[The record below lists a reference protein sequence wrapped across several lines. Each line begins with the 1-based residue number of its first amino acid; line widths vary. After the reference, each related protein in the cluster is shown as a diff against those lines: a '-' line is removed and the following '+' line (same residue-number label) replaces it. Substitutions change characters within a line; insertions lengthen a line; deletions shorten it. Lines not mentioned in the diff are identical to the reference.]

1 MKVKSS
7 SNDEREE
14 TLHLVVSYRG
24 FKVEVELQGPGE
36 WNVMQLKEHV
46 LKTHVAMVGE
56 DAVAVSAC
64 DVKLLFQGKQLPNSE
79 EDVYKLL
86 EKNRKSGKKVFHFIA
101 LGMST
106 DTQRRI
112 NDEIRDG
119 INKFTKS
126 RLIRDDLSDKGKQE
140 LMQKKI
146 VGQHHL
152 ALATGKF
159 LSSQNQSSP
168 YGFQSIQ
175 SLPNLPN
182 QTTAEEI
189 LTSLANDV
197 GIRACM
203 EKRRWTV
210 GCLAEMYPEGN
221 VGKDPVCVMGLNQN
235 KGQKILLRLR
245 TDDLKGFRK
254 ILSIRKV
261 LYHELAHNVHSE
273 HDTAFFQLMRLVEQE
288 CTSHSSLSS
297 TPSATAPITSFVGGS
312 GRLGGA
318 DTLYTSLIPTRE
330 LAARAALIRLSH
342 EEEEICHHCGS
353 DMQIKTH
360 GAATEGGNDNEEKNK
375 EKT

>member
-1 MKVKSS
+1 MKVKSI
-7 SNDEREE
+7 NIDEGKE
-14 TLHLVVSYRG
+14 TLRLVVTFRG
-24 FKVEVELQGPGE
+24 SKIEADLQRPGE
-36 WNVMQLKEHV
+36 WNVMQLKEHIV
-46 LKTHVAMVGE
+46 KTHIAMAGE
-56 DAVAVSAC
+56 DSVAVSAS
-64 DVKLLFQGKQLPNSE
+64 DIKLLFQGTQLPNSE
-79 EDVYKLL
+79 TDVYELL
-86 EKNRKSGKKVFHFIA
+86 EKSRKGGKKVFHFIA

-106 DTQRRI
+106 DNQRRV

-119 INKFTKS
+119 INRITKS
-126 RLIRDDLSDKGKQE
+126 RLIRDDVSETGKQE
-140 LMQKKI
+140 LLQKKN

-152 ALATGKF
+152 AVATEKF
-159 LSSQNQSSP
+159 FSTQNQSSP
-168 YGFQSIQ
+168 YGFQRIE

-182 QTTAEEI
+182 QATADEI
-189 LTSLANDV
+189 LTNLANDA

-261 LYHELAHNVHSE
+261 LYHELAHNVHSD

-288 CTSHSSLSS
+288 CTSHTPFPS
-297 TPSATAPITSFVGGS
+297 TLSATAPMSSFVGGS
-312 GRLGGA
+312 GRLGGS
-318 DTLYTSLIPTRE
+318 DIPYTSLIPTRE

-353 DMQIKTH
+353 HVQTRTH
-360 GAATEGGNDNEEKNK
+360 GEDVNNEEEKKNSK
-375 EKT
+375 N